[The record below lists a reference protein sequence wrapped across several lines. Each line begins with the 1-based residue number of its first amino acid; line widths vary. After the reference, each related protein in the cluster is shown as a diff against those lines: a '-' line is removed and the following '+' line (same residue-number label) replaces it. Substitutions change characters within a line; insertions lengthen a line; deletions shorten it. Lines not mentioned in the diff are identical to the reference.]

1 MMLTEVLQPGQV
13 LAIFSLLSFLTPF
26 LQNKQKIRL
35 DDSLNGC
42 LKFSNKLQNLGPF
55 RY

>member
-13 LAIFSLLSFLTPF
+13 LAISSLLSFF
-26 LQNKQKIRL
+26 DSFSANKQKIRL

>member
-13 LAIFSLLSFLTPF
+13 LAIFHYFHLLTPF

-35 DDSLNGC
+35 DDTLNGC